1 MECVLLQYQGGRG
14 VVVQYQGVSVKRV
27 ATDAE
32 IGNEK
37 VFNILLHMFEITR
50 TGDEKVSNIHK

>member
-1 MECVLLQYQGGRG
+1 MECVLVQYQGG
-14 VVVQYQGVSVKRV
+14 QYKRVSVKRV